1 MKRTDLLLEK
11 GQGAAD
17 GEEGEARWRQEGTE
31 LGGDLA
37 RTQVQARLPLTLAMP
52 PQVTSR
58 LTSILESASDLVG
71 TRAGALLLKGR
82 QSAWEHR

>member
-17 GEEGEARWRQEGTE
+17 GEEGEAGWRQEGTE

-58 LTSILESASDLVG
+58 LTSTSDLVG

>member
-17 GEEGEARWRQEGTE
+17 GEEGEAGWRQEGTE
-31 LGGDLA
+31 PGGDLA

-58 LTSILESASDLVG
+58 LTSILESTSDLVG
-71 TRAGALLLKGR
+71 DTRGR
-82 QSAWEHR
+82 LVIVRPPSAWEHR